1 MKQLKMLIENTYEF
15 YENVLKMKKNQYR
28 HILRSQLAS
37 FGYIDAVLHDLD
49 RYDVLKKIPSLETEE
64 QTIKFRDRVREW
76 IREIEAQFD
85 LVMITEY
92 FDLGLA
98 LVAIELCWPLEYV
111 ASVKLNEGQ
120 VGVKIV
126 NEPSNDYGLKILSAF
141 KYKKAELP

>member
-1 MKQLKMLIENTYEF
+1 
-15 YENVLKMKKNQYR
+15 
-28 HILRSQLAS
+28 
-37 FGYIDAVLHDLD
+37 
-49 RYDVLKKIPSLETEE
+49 
-64 QTIKFRDRVREW
+64 
-76 IREIEAQFD
+76 
-85 LVMITEY
+85 MITEY

-141 KYKKAELP
+141 KYTKAELP